1 VKRIKEE
8 AEVIVRLDYME
19 QLAHICVHAWPAM
32 AAKMEKRYGPSMDG
46 SSESSRRWR
55 VSLRVIRFGTLEK
68 RKRSLK
74 TPVLPQPAPP
84 EPGPAR

>member
-1 VKRIKEE
+1 MKRIKEE

-32 AAKMEKRYGPSMDG
+32 AARMEKRYGASLDG

-55 VSLRVIRFGTLEK
+55 VPLRVVRFGSLER
-68 RKRSLK
+68 RKRPLK
-74 TPVLPQPAPP
+74 TPVSSQPALP
-84 EPGPAR
+84 EHSPAR